1 MYRVLIIGP
10 RNADLRVLV
19 VLGLVP
25 SEHSLKSQIPG
36 ALNQNF
42 YITESFLD
50 DSFAITW
57 NHREPER
64 AFT

>member
-1 MYRVLIIGP
+1 MYGVWIIGP
-10 RNADLRVLV
+10 RSMDLRVLV
-19 VLGLVP
+19 VIGLVP
-25 SEHSLKSQIPG
+25 SEHSLKSQISG

-50 DSFAITW
+50 ESFAIAW

>member
-1 MYRVLIIGP
+1 M
-10 RNADLRVLV
+10 LV